1 MCRGNNFYQFVIKKF
16 GQLGD
21 PVANDVLKQLARQ
34 LANPM
39 SAVAD
44 HSEFRNVLS
53 VDIAEERG
61 IGLRLMFDPGHEL
74 HDRILAEQFRF

>member
-1 MCRGNNFYQFVIKKF
+1 
-16 GQLGD
+16 
-21 PVANDVLKQLARQ
+21 
-34 LANPM
+34 M

-44 HSEFRNVLS
+44 HNEFRNVLS